1 MRRSEAS
8 DLKLVTGRF
17 IFFATPVRILNLGK
31 KVSFPFS
38 VEGTAMLLRRRPG
51 VYWSVVLSVHGSERC
66 SNLGAN
72 AILGRCVVGKGGAV
86 IDVPA
91 LA

>member
-1 MRRSEAS
+1 MP
-8 DLKLVTGRF
+8 DLKLVTGRVNL
-17 IFFATPVRILNLGK
+17 FAIPIRILNLGK
-31 KVSFPFS
+31 KVAFPFI
-38 VEGTAMLLRRRPG
+38 VDGTAMLLRHRPG

-86 IDVPA
+86 MDVPA
-91 LA
+91 LS